1 MVKKLA
7 YKKWKNDLPAFAKI
21 VRQSDDKKLV
31 SKIKK
36 LEKSSETTAEEKKDF
51 VNAATDILENLDYK
65 LRDKFYAIDRNRE
78 YMEEMTSIRVKKST
92 RERLRKLMVK
102 LECDNYEEAVN
113 ELIKIYKKSRK

>member
-1 MVKKLA
+1 MVKKLG